1 MSDRPRTIYYL
12 ILLWLAQSLIFVI
25 WGGFSL
31 VILVQIQNWTNELSS
46 LSSQIF
52 FGYLV
57 STIVWFVFS
66 SVFII
71 FAYATFRGDN
81 WSWTTGLII
90 STIFIIIFGFMLASF
105 MVTSVLFFDWF
116 SVYGLI
122 TVVLSFLSDLGI
134 VFFLTR
140 PITKKYYSI
149 GE

>member
-149 GE
+149 V